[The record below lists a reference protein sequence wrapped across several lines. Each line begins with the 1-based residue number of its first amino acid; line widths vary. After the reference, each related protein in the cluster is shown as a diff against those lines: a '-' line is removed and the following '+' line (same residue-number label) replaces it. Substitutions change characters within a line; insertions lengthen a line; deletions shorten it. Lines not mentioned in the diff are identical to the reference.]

1 MINLGLIDL
10 LLLVVLFVSFV
21 YALRRRHLIQF
32 AIILVIVI
40 LIEFERLVPGTMTAI
55 GNVIH
60 TIDVFN
66 AQLPHIQ
73 IQPIVTIHP

>member
-10 LLLVVLFVSFV
+10 LLLVLLFGSFV
-21 YALRRRHLIQF
+21 YAIRGRHVVQF
-32 AIILVIVI
+32 AIILVIVL

-60 TIDVFN
+60 SIDVFN
-66 AQLPHIQ
+66 AQLPHLQ
-73 IQPIVTIHP
+73 IQPIVTIQP

>member
-1 MINLGLIDL
+1 M
-10 LLLVVLFVSFV
+10 LLLVVLIVSFV
-21 YALRRRHLIQF
+21 YALRGRNLIQF
-32 AIILVIVI
+32 AIVLVIVL

-60 TIDVFN
+60 TIDVVN
-66 AQLPHIQ
+66 AQLPHVQ